1 VIKIESLEKRF
12 ADVCAVDNLS
22 IELHD
27 GQITGLLG
35 PNGAGKTSTL
45 RMMYGLVRPSGG
57 GIYVDGISVVDEPQK
72 VQAQMGVLPDD
83 GGVYERLSA
92 RENIEYF
99 GRLQGLNES
108 QLKTH
113 TDELI
118 ELLDMHSIEHRRT
131 AGFSLGER
139 TKVALARA
147 IVHQPQRILLD
158 EPTNGLDVMTTR
170 AVRRLLLELRDRGRC
185 IVFTS
190 HLMHEV
196 ENLCDRVVIVAKGR
210 IIADGSVAEIIKQS
224 GTESMEEAF
233 VSLACEPE
241 RRAMVETSKES
252 THV

>member
-1 VIKIESLEKRF
+1 MINIQNLEKRF
-12 ADVCAVDNLS
+12 ADVCAVDHLS
-22 IELHD
+22 LKLED

-45 RMMYGLVRPSGG
+45 RMMYGLVRPSSGDIAVNG
-57 GIYVDGISVVDEPQK
+57 VSVLEQPQQ

-83 GGVYERLSA
+83 GGVYERLTA

-99 GRLQGLNES
+99 GRLQGLNETD
-108 QLKTH
+108 LKQY

-131 AGFSLGER
+131 DGFSLGER

-147 IVHQPQRILLD
+147 IVHQPQHILLD

-185 IVFTS
+185 ILFSS

-196 ENLCDRVVIVAKGR
+196 ENLCDRVVIIAQGR
-210 IIADGSVAEIIKQS
+210 IIADGGVEDILTQS
-224 GTESMEEAF
+224 GAQSMEEAF
-233 VSLACEPE
+233 VKLAVGE
-241 RRAMVETSKES
+241 ETA
-252 THV
+252 HV